1 MAIPVDRAAV
11 LLDGGS
17 CEIGY
22 TGDMGRIASSY
33 EQVRRRILLLRN
45 TVSFRYKK
53 ILGRAYVRLSILQ
66 AEMHLRKTGPIRVL
80 IDNSALGHGVTHETA
95 WMNTGK
101 SLWGGQIPVDTGY
114 STRIPVHAQDS
125 SDRIYREVTY
135 LVGIAEL
142 AKRGHVELVTSAEL
156 LAESWRQPIGRF
168 RGYGT
173 QDLNVFD
180 GIQMPSVDGH
190 HFDAVDPKAA
200 QQARLAESTAEPFAT
215 LARLLPKKSNLD
227 AWHIHTAH
235 THGLYCFLAV
245 DFPLTDNFRRASQRK
260 EFPQLNTR
268 LMLPSELAAAIQ
280 LRPIETFAIS
290 YQDASWFVHPELS
303 SPDNKRTS
311 PRQGT
316 VHFNPPEPPDMPEL
330 EPEPE
335 KANLPI
341 NILPAVGEM
350 MGACTSYGHEAVGIQ
365 YKDKSGQWH
374 QLDMTLGDAMYL
386 LSILKGMQLT
396 LDIPFPDDPRDPD
409 ATPIR
414 PSEAAKITTP
424 TAGSADKN

>member
-1 MAIPVDRAAV
+1 M
-11 LLDGGS
+11 DGES
-17 CEIGY
+17 REFGY
-22 TGDMGRIASSY
+22 TSDMGRISSSY
-33 EQVRRRILLLRN
+33 EQVRHRILLLRN
-45 TVSFRYKK
+45 TVSIHYKK

-66 AEMHLRKTGPIRVL
+66 AEMHLRKIGPIKVL

-101 SLWGGQIPVDTGY
+101 PLWGGQISVDTGY
-114 STRIPVHAQDS
+114 STRIPVHAPDS

-142 AKRGHVELVTSAEL
+142 AKRGHIELVTSAEL

-168 RGYGT
+168 RGYGM

-180 GIQMPSVDGH
+180 GIHMPSVDGH
-190 HFDAVDPKAA
+190 HFDAIDPKAA
-200 QQARLAESTAEPFAT
+200 QQARLAESQTEPFAT
-215 LARLLPKKSNLD
+215 LIRLLPRKSNLD

-235 THGLYCFLAV
+235 KHGLYCFLAV
-245 DFPLTDNFRRASQRK
+245 DFPLADNLRRASQRK
-260 EFPQLNTR
+260 EFPRLNTKS
-268 LMLPSELAAAIQ
+268 MLPSELAAAIQ
-280 LRPIETFAIS
+280 LRPIKTFAIS

-316 VHFNPPEPPDMPEL
+316 IHFNPPEQSDMP

-335 KANLPI
+335 KANSSI
-341 NILPAVGEM
+341 NILPTVREM
-350 MGACTSYGHEAVGIQ
+350 LGAGAKYGHKAVGIQ
-365 YKDKSGQWH
+365 YKDKSGRTH
-374 QLDMTLGDAMYL
+374 QLDMAMGDAMYL
-386 LSILKGMQLT
+386 LSILKGIQLS
-396 LDIPFPDDPRDPD
+396 LDIPFPDDPRDPN

-414 PSEAAKITTP
+414 PSDVNKGSVP